1 MVVVEGMN
9 GTVMKINEIQVRK
22 TKEEALIE
30 INLILNIVMSQE
42 GEKISHQFHL
52 QSRHYPVNLKLL
64 NRNSETLSST
74 TDEQRQVS
82 FFALDDI

>member
-30 INLILNIVMSQE
+30 MYCYVI
-42 GEKISHQFHL
+42 GGRKDIS
-52 QSRHYPVNLKLL
+52 SISSPK
-64 NRNSETLSST
+64 SSLSS
-74 TDEQRQVS
+74 
-82 FFALDDI
+82 